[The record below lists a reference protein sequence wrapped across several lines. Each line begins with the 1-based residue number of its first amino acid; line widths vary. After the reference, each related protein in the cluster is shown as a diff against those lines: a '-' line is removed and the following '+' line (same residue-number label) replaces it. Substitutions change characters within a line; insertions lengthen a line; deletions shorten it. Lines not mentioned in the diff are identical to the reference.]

1 MAKIKEPKPLL
12 NEKETLLLRADIAAQ
27 VASGV
32 IVAEMS
38 RRSLNTNDI
47 AVISGSIAP
56 AVVRIADSI
65 VAELNKQSANVGP

>member
-12 NEKETLLLRADIAAQ
+12 NDKETLLIRADIAAQ

-65 VAELNKQSANVGP
+65 VAELTKQSANVGP

>member
-12 NEKETLLLRADIAAQ
+12 NEKETLLLRASIAAQ

-32 IVAEMS
+32 IAAEMS

-65 VAELNKQSANVGP
+65 AAELNKQSANVGP